1 MIQVILWYYEFDSKV
16 RHFRLHSLL
25 FSSLDFCLSPSF
37 SLSLYIYTSIYLS
50 INLYLSHSTDICISI
65 YQYSSL
71 LVSHIS
77 ISLPIYLPPY
87 QLSIY
92 PFPRLLL
99 YLQIFVFIFFLP
111 VSPTWPDQEVLP
123 SFAVHSCFLQDP
135 CCGVL
140 APSMNEWDLAGLGSR
155 RAL

>member
-1 MIQVILWYYEFDSKV
+1 MNLTVKFDIFAFV
-16 RHFRLHSLL
+16 HF
-25 FSSLDFCLSPSF
+25 FSISLDFCLSPSF